1 MQFQYLFVSGC
12 FKEKMGTNSIRI
24 HHDRFSPYL
33 IPIRMLLG
41 QYSLP
46 NINSNLMVIFFCS
59 ISPVPCSQQPNG
71 IITNFFFV
79 SFFPYFFFL
88 PIWKRKKEKKNGSR
102 CFLIF
107 EDVSLLRG
115 LRERVGAGG
124 GK

>member
-1 MQFQYLFVSGC
+1 
-12 FKEKMGTNSIRI
+12 
-24 HHDRFSPYL
+24 
-33 IPIRMLLG
+33 MLLG

-46 NINSNLMVIFFCS
+46 NINSNLMVIFFLFHLARTVF
-59 ISPVPCSQQPNG
+59 PTAQRDNHE
-71 IITNFFFV
+71 FFFV